1 MTDGI
6 NEQVQGGHRDV
17 PAHVAIIMDGNGR
30 WATSRGLPRVMGHR
44 KGVDAVRPVVEAA
57 VELGV
62 KHLTLFA
69 FSAENWSRP
78 KAEVDE
84 LMRLLRI
91 YLRSQIA
98 DMHRNG
104 VRLHVIGDRSRL
116 TREINALINRAEEL
130 TRGNTRI
137 GLSMALNYGGRQ
149 DIVQA
154 ARRLAGEVGA
164 GHLAASSID
173 EAAFAGALYTAG
185 TPDPDLLIRTSG
197 EKRISNFLLWQFA
210 YAEMVFVETLWPDF
224 TTAEFARALEEYQ
237 RRDRR
242 YGSVASARQQ

>member
-1 MTDGI
+1 MSDGTKDLRAQASGI
-6 NEQVQGGHRDV
+6 PR
-17 PAHVAIIMDGNGR
+17 HVAIIMDGNGR

-57 VELGV
+57 ADLGIE
-62 KHLTLFA
+62 HLTLFA

-78 KAEVDE
+78 KPEVDE

-104 VRLHVIGDRSRL
+104 VRLSVIGDRTRL
-116 TREINALINRAEEL
+116 SREINALIDRAVEL
-130 TRGNTRI
+130 TQNNTRI
-137 GLSMALNYGGRQ
+137 GLSIALNYGGRQ
-149 DIVQA
+149 DIANA
-154 ARRLAGEVGA
+154 ARTLAEAVEAGRLKPGD
-164 GHLAASSID
+164 ID
-173 EAAFAGALYTAG
+173 EDRFAAALYTAG

-210 YAEMVFVETLWPDF
+210 YSEMVFVDTLWPDF
-224 TTAEFARALEEYQ
+224 TTAEFTNALEEYQ